1 MHYLYGVRPI
11 GFSSLYRHLAVLLL
25 FVVVASPQREYIF
38 RMGMRIKRKENAVKR
53 IRTFL
58 TEYKNHHRVRP
69 CFSACLCWGH
79 IEIY

>member
-1 MHYLYGVRPI
+1 MLSVL
-11 GFSSLYRHLAVLLL
+11 SHL
-25 FVVVASPQREYIF
+25 VVAPILQREYIF

-79 IEIY
+79 IGIY